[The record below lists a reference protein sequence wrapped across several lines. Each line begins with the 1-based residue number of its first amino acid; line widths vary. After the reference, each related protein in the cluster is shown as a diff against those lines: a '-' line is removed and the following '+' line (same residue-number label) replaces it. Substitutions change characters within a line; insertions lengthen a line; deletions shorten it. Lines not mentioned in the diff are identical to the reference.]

1 MLRIQVSPLSF
12 IYSNTLRIPVK
23 CTQRLRNRKHRLSQ
37 IDRRLN
43 NNVYRVLKN
52 LTLFQSLW
60 FVDSVLPML
69 SIYKYPDRHCTNRLK
84 NIQKTTLSHFN
95 GQFKSTTKIT
105 LTLQHLRYVLKW
117 QIAVIMLSNVH
128 LRSNKTGTNQI
139 KINVASL
146 KQIYIFLCSF
156 YFINFHVVLLFY
168 GSSRFR

>member
-1 MLRIQVSPLSF
+1 M
-12 IYSNTLRIPVK
+12 
-23 CTQRLRNRKHRLSQ
+23 
-37 IDRRLN
+37 
-43 NNVYRVLKN
+43 
-52 LTLFQSLW
+52 FQSLW

-84 NIQKTTLSHFN
+84 NILKTTLSHFN
-95 GQFKSTTKIT
+95 GRFTTTTKTNFTTQNLRFI
-105 LTLQHLRYVLKW
+105 LQW

-156 YFINFHVVLLFY
+156 YFINFRVVLLFY
-168 GSSRFR
+168 GSSRFRWITRDILLEMNYSF